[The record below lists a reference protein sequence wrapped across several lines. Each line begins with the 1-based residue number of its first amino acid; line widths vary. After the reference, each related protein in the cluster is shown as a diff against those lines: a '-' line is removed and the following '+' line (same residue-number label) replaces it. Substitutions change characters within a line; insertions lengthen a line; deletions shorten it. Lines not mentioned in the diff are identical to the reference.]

1 MRSAICEHLLIYPPA
16 MTTRPRTVPRKKPRQ
31 TRAQVTVDAILD
43 ATAHILMRDGYEGL
57 STNRV
62 AERAGVSIGSLYQYF
77 PGKESLVAELLER
90 YSVQIHDMIVS
101 MLGTLAAAPPEEVT
115 RALVTSMVDLKLKSP
130 KLAKVLRE
138 QIPRVGRMKRY
149 EDELESIVGFVAL
162 YFESHS
168 PRMRPQNREL
178 AAFVAVNMVDQ
189 LTHALVTQRTN
200 VSREAAID
208 EITDVALRYLLRDP
222 PV

>member
-1 MRSAICEHLLIYPPA
+1 
-16 MTTRPRTVPRKKPRQ
+16 MTARPRTVPRKKPRQ
-31 TRAQVTVDAILD
+31 SRAQVTVYAILD

-90 YSVQIHDMIVS
+90 YSRKIHDMVVK
-101 MLGTLAAAPPEEVT
+101 MLGSLSSAEPEEVT
-115 RALVTSMVDLKLKSP
+115 RALVTAMVDLKLESP

-149 EDELESIVGFVAL
+149 EEELESIVGFVTV
-162 YFESHS
+162 YFEAHRA
-168 PRMRPQNREL
+168 RMRR
-178 AAFVAVNMVDQ
+178 AIA
-189 LTHALVTQRTN
+189 R
-200 VSREAAID
+200 SRRSSPCTWSIS
-208 EITDVALRYLLRDP
+208 
-222 PV
+222 

>member
-1 MRSAICEHLLIYPPA
+1 
-16 MTTRPRTVPRKKPRQ
+16 MTVRQRTVPRKKPRQ
-31 TRAQVTVDAILD
+31 SRAQVTVDAILD
-43 ATAHILMRDGYEGL
+43 ATAHILIRDGYEGL

-90 YSVQIHDMIVS
+90 YSVQIHDMIVA
-101 MLGTLAAAPPEEVT
+101 MLGTLASAQPEEVT
-115 RALVTSMVDLKLKSP
+115 RALVASMVDLKLKSP

-162 YFESHS
+162 YFEAHAA
-168 PRMRPQNREL
+168 RMRPANRGL
-178 AAFVAVNMVDQ
+178 AAFVAVHMVDQ
-189 LTHALVTQRTN
+189 LTHALVTQRTS
-200 VSREAAID
+200 VTREQAID
-208 EITDVALRYLLRDP
+208 EITDVALRYLLLDRKS
-222 PV
+222 